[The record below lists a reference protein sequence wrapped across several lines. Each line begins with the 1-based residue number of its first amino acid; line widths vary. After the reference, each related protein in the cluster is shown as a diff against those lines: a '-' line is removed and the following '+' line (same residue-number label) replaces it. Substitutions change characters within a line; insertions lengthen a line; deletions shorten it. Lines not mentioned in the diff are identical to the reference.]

1 MAAQQFDQRC
11 RRSEGAARAKVDEV
25 VAAAWSARPD
35 AQDGASGR
43 PEGLGDVLDAERSNG
58 ASDVL
63 WLDIEAQ
70 GQSGKVILFSKFIFV
85 IFFTM
90 IT

>member
-1 MAAQQFDQRC
+1 MVSFLPRQRH
-11 RRSEGAARAKVDEV
+11 GV
-25 VAAAWSARPD
+25 VSARPD

-70 GQSGKVILFSKFIFV
+70 GQSGKVILFSKRSNRSLIKR
-85 IFFTM
+85 
-90 IT
+90 